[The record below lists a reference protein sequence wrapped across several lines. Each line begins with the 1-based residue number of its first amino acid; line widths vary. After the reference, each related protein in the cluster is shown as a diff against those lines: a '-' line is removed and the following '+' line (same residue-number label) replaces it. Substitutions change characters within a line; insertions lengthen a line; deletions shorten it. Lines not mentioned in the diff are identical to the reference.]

1 MCSITFVNIY
11 LILSIVSIVK
21 IYPFVVRLFL
31 FQSKYRGKGKRD
43 EHIISQIIF
52 TRCLR
57 LTLRTSKMPKNSGG
71 GAYNAPKT
79 PS

>member
-11 LILSIVSIVK
+11 LILSIVK
-21 IYPFVVRLFL
+21 IYPFVIE
-31 FQSKYRGKGKRD
+31 GKGKRD

-57 LTLRTSKMPKNSGG
+57 LTLRPSKMPKNWGLT
-71 GAYNAPKT
+71 APPKPPPGMLAWLRQT
-79 PS
+79 R